1 MRSVAPDLPPSRS
14 HFYLLL
20 PTRVIMLRSPKGSQL
35 TLEPDSQAQN
45 EIQELAV
52 AGVLTA
58 EEEEEETSSS
68 CSFNFSYPSTSSSL
82 PSSPVIPVS
91 KEEKE
96 VEEEEPEKEP
106 ATTLSPPHNPQ
117 SPCFFSVSRS
127 TSEGG
132 FNSQEEEDTCFPQ
145 TSIDTESSPTDPLD
159 EKVAD
164 LVNFMILKYR
174 LQEPVTQAEMLMVI
188 MKRYRK
194 HFPVI
199 FKKAS
204 KFMEVIFGIDMWEV
218 DISVPSY
225 IFVNSLDLTSVEV
238 SSDTHGMPKN
248 GLLIIILGVIFIE
261 GNCIPEKDLWDFL
274 NIMGVY
280 RGREHFI
287 YGEPGKLITID
298 WVYENY
304 LEYRQVPD
312 SNPPRYE
319 FLWGPRAHAEI
330 TKVKVL
336 EFLVKI
342 KGIDPLSFSFWYEEA
357 LKYEKERARARIG
370 SGESTAAMFIAQH

>member
-1 MRSVAPDLPPSRS
+1 MSSILERLVVPDLHHTHTST
-14 HFYLLL
+14 FYLLL
-20 PTRVIMLRSPKGSQL
+20 PSRVIMLLSPKCLRL
-35 TLEPDSQAQN
+35 TFEPDFQAQT
-45 EIQELAV
+45 EIQGLVV
-52 AGVLTA
+52 ARVLTA

-96 VEEEEPEKEP
+96 VEEEEPGKEP

-194 HFPVI
+194 HFSVI
-199 FKKAS
+199 FNKAS
-204 KFMEVIFGIDMWEV
+204 KCLEVIFGIYVKEMDPT
-218 DISVPSY
+218 IHSYVP
-225 IFVNSLDLTSVEV
+225 VNSLDLLTHHKML
-238 SSDTHGMPKN
+238 SDKQNVPEYN
-248 GLLIIILGVIFIE
+248 LLIIILGVIF
-261 GNCIPEKDLWDFL
+261 
-274 NIMGVY
+274 MGGTVSL
-280 RGREHFI
+280 R
-287 YGEPGKLITID
+287 KT
-298 WVYENY
+298 
-304 LEYRQVPD
+304 
-312 SNPPRYE
+312 S
-319 FLWGPRAHAEI
+319 
-330 TKVKVL
+330 
-336 EFLVKI
+336 
-342 KGIDPLSFSFWYEEA
+342 GIS
-357 LKYEKERARARIG
+357 
-370 SGESTAAMFIAQH
+370 

>member
-1 MRSVAPDLPPSRS
+1 
-14 HFYLLL
+14 
-20 PTRVIMLRSPKGSQL
+20 MLRSPKRPRL
-35 TLEPDSQAQN
+35 TLEPDFQAQN
-45 EIQELAV
+45 EIQDQAV
-52 AGVLTA
+52 AGVLKA

-82 PSSPVIPVS
+82 SSSPVMPVS

-132 FNSQEEEDTCFPQ
+132 SNSQKEEDTCFPQ
-145 TSIDTESSPTDPLD
+145 TSTDIESLPTDPLD

-261 GNCIPEKDLWDFL
+261 GNCIPEEDLWDFL

-280 RGREHFI
+280 PGREHFI
-287 YGEPGKLITID
+287 YGEPGKLITTD

-304 LEYRQVPD
+304 LEYRWVPD